1 MFLAFVICW
10 TKYLSTVKTTSRV
23 IVKPAIE
30 SNCQIDCPV
39 EAPVGKNMKPTIK
52 IIYEKVYNTYPT
64 TRGTPAVRYTPP
76 LADILF

>member
-30 SNCQIDCPV
+30 RSCQIVWLVDT
-39 EAPVGKNMKPTIK
+39 PVGRNIRPAIRIGTEKY
-52 IIYEKVYNTYPT
+52 IY
-64 TRGTPAVRYTPP
+64 
-76 LADILF
+76 LAPNLGN